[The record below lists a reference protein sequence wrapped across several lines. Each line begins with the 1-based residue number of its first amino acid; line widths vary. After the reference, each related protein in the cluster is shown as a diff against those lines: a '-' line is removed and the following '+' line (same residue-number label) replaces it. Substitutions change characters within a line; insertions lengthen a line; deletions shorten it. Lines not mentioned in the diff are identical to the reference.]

1 MFKFKAK
8 SPLMGLLMALVIML
22 GLYMMMERL
31 MQTSQVQLE
40 EPLPEVTTSF
50 FSDDELAIFKDKWSE
65 QNEEGL
71 QLAHEKIAKALQEK
85 KREHFYGTLAIHLEQ
100 DDLRRAPHRFIGQM
114 VPVYF
119 DDAGEFD
126 ENLSSEFL
134 WRTMS
139 WKGQKVKMML
149 MNPYVGDERKP
160 TYAEMFF
167 LGERSE
173 GGETV
178 WRGVALDLY
187 ELPESRHY
195 PSLDSDQ
202 LAFGLIVD
210 DMSTRKLQKMTRDV
224 SAQAFSHFLA
234 KVQKGDAEE
243 LTPMDVKY
251 SQLMDSPDLYR
262 GKMVEFTGTLIFKKR
277 NRLTSQGLP
286 PGMDVYE
293 EGYLLNSNQVLYV
306 FRAPKIPAHL
316 ELKDIITVKGYFLQR
331 FNFLNRMG
339 RAAWG
344 PLLVASSIEK
354 VKEQDYGMTLVEQ
367 RWIFLILAIM
377 LLAFAWLAM
386 RRPMNQKRLVIK
398 KPLKPSSKNKH

>member
-1 MFKFKAK
+1 MH
-8 SPLMGLLMALVIML
+8 SNGELLLPA
-22 GLYMMMERL
+22 GA
-31 MQTSQVQLE
+31 
-40 EPLPEVTTSF
+40 PEVFAPQTPG
-50 FSDDELAIFKDKWSE
+50 FS
-65 QNEEGL
+65 L
-71 QLAHEKIAKALQEK
+71 QVDGVDPNAGVVIAPSGPA
-85 KREHFYGTLAIHLEQ
+85 A
-100 DDLRRAPHRFIGQM
+100 
-114 VPVYF
+114 
-119 DDAGEFD
+119 
-126 ENLSSEFL
+126 
-134 WRTMS
+134 
-139 WKGQKVKMML
+139 
-149 MNPYVGDERKP
+149 
-160 TYAEMFF
+160 
-167 LGERSE
+167 
-173 GGETV
+173 
-178 WRGVALDLY
+178 
-187 ELPESRHY
+187 
-195 PSLDSDQ
+195 SLDSDQ